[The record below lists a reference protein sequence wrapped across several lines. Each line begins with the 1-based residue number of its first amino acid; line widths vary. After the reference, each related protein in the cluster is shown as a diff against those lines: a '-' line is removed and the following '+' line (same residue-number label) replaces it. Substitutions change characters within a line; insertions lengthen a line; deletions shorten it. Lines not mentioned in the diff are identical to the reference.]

1 MLTPRLH
8 RAIRVV
14 VVVRSGL
21 RRAAAQSVVNNL
33 RNPANWIPFTR
44 PWQEH
49 RANISRVLGVM
60 RNLLQEVHDRQG
72 S

>member
-8 RAIRVV
+8 RASRVV
-14 VVVRSGL
+14 VVVRSNL
-21 RRAAAQSVVNNL
+21 RCAAAQSVVNNL

-44 PWQEH
+44 PWREH

-60 RNLLQEVHDRQG
+60 CNLLREVHDR
-72 S
+72 